1 MLFDKGRLMV
11 TYSKEICKRCEQPI
25 KSGRVQKILGKEIS
39 YNGCYCRHCFKSVIS
54 EI

>member
-1 MLFDKGRLMV
+1 MV

-25 KSGRVQKILGKEIS
+25 KSGRVQKIIKK
-39 YNGCYCRHCFKSVIS
+39 NVTTCYCRHCFKSVIS

>member
-1 MLFDKGRLMV
+1 MV

-25 KSGRVQKILGKEIS
+25 KSGRVQKILGKDIWL
-39 YNGCYCRHCFKSVIS
+39 NGCYCRHCFTATIK